1 MKANKKDETKV
12 NEKDETT
19 KFYKKQLVASNKYSR
34 YKDLL
39 NAVLKDDSTY
49 SIDEVDELI
58 ENFMKGKVK

>member
-19 KFYKKQLVASNKYSR
+19 KFYKKQLVASKKYSR